1 MKDQFDI
8 WRFDFPGKGEHSVI
22 LISHPDV
29 CARASFV
36 NVLYCTSQRQS
47 RPPKPYEV
55 MLNGSDGFDWETF
68 CDCKTI
74 YLVESAKLFGRRGRV
89 SQERRRAIRGKL
101 RDVFRLAAVD

>member
-29 CARASFV
+29 CARAWFV

-55 MLNGSDGFDWETF
+55 MLKFFN
-68 CDCKTI
+68 C
-74 YLVESAKLFGRRGRV
+74 
-89 SQERRRAIRGKL
+89 
-101 RDVFRLAAVD
+101 AAMDAGHIPNANCAGHELL

>member
-36 NVLYCTSQRQS
+36 NVLYCTSQRQN
-47 RPPKPYEV
+47 RPPKPCEV
-55 MLNGSDGFDWETF
+55 MLPNIG
-68 CDCKTI
+68 I
-74 YLVESAKLFGRRGRV
+74 RV
-89 SQERRRAIRGKL
+89 QSSIIQPIRS
-101 RDVFRLAAVD
+101 RTLASTGAS